1 MTSMYIL
8 VTIIFG
14 VVSAIVA
21 RTRGRSIIG
30 WFLAGLL
37 LGPFALIVAVLPP
50 RPKEGEYVR
59 CPACYEVIRAEA
71 SLCRFCG
78 SHLEAE

>member
-21 RTRGRSIIG
+21 RTKGRGMIG

-50 RPKEGEYVR
+50 VPREGHYVR
-59 CPACYEVIRAEA
+59 CPACCEVIRAEA
-71 SLCRFCG
+71 SLCRYCG
-78 SHLEAE
+78 SHLE